1 MDDTAA
7 RQMQG
12 FLVLMEAIDRA
23 GSTDPAK
30 IQAALKATDL
40 KPDQLMIGY
49 KGVKFD
55 DKGQNILAAGVII
68 QLQDG
73 ENYVRG
79 LAEGHRREAARDALQ
94 GLVISRGR
102 GIGPALF
109 IFWHRY
115 SNPQGSTSG
124 MSFVLV
130 QVIVGGLL
138 LGAVYALFSSGLTLV
153 WGMMNIV
160 NFAHGDFVMLG
171 MYVAFMVYTLLGAG
185 PLLGA
190 PLAVL
195 VLATLG
201 VIVYFGLIRAIMKG
215 PMLAQILGTFG
226 LALLLRY
233 SVFWWFGANFLSLPG
248 NIVGGTFDVWGLR
261 IEASRLLAG
270 VVALVVTLGLHLLL
284 TRTSL
289 GSKMLAVAEDSTA
302 AQLMGIRPDTM
313 QAIAWAIAAGATGL
327 AGALIATFFY
337 IVPTVGETLGIV
349 AFVTVSLGGFGSV
362 PGALMAGLLIGV
374 IESLSGYLLSA
385 VYKDIVVYS
394 LFLGFLWF
402 RPQGLMGKT

>member
-1 MDDTAA
+1 M
-7 RQMQG
+7 
-12 FLVLMEAIDRA
+12 
-23 GSTDPAK
+23 
-30 IQAALKATDL
+30 
-40 KPDQLMIGY
+40 
-49 KGVKFD
+49 
-55 DKGQNILAAGVII
+55 
-68 QLQDG
+68 
-73 ENYVRG
+73 
-79 LAEGHRREAARDALQ
+79 
-94 GLVISRGR
+94 
-102 GIGPALF
+102 
-109 IFWHRY
+109 
-115 SNPQGSTSG
+115 
-124 MSFVLV
+124 
-130 QVIVGGLL
+130 

-171 MYVAFMVYTLLGAG
+171 MYVAFVVYTLFGAG

-190 PLAVL
+190 PLAIL

-201 VIVYFGLIRAIMKG
+201 VVVYFGLIRDIMKG

-233 SVFWWFGANFLSLPG
+233 SVFWWFGANFQSLPE
-248 NIVGGTFDVWGLR
+248 NIVGGTFDILGLR
-261 IEASRLLAG
+261 IQASRLLAG
-270 VVALVVTLGLHLLL
+270 TVALAVTLGLHLLL

-337 IVPTVGETLGIV
+337 IVPTVGETLAIV

-362 PGALMAGLLIGV
+362 PGALVAGLLIGV
-374 IESLSGYLLSA
+374 IESLSGFLIGA
-385 VYKDIVVYS
+385 VYKDMVVYA

-402 RPQGLMGKT
+402 RPQGLMGRL

>member
-1 MDDTAA
+1 MS
-7 RQMQG
+7 
-12 FLVLMEAIDRA
+12 
-23 GSTDPAK
+23 STL
-30 IQAALKATDL
+30 I
-40 KPDQLMIGY
+40 
-49 KGVKFD
+49 
-55 DKGQNILAAGVII
+55 
-68 QLQDG
+68 
-73 ENYVRG
+73 
-79 LAEGHRREAARDALQ
+79 
-94 GLVISRGR
+94 
-102 GIGPALF
+102 
-109 IFWHRY
+109 
-115 SNPQGSTSG
+115 
-124 MSFVLV
+124 
-130 QVIVGGLL
+130 QVIAGGLL

-171 MYVAFMVYTLLGAG
+171 MYVAFVVWTLFGAG
-185 PLLGA
+185 PWLGA

-201 VIVYFGLIRAIMKG
+201 VVVYFGLIRHIVKG

-233 SVFWWFGANFLSLPG
+233 SVFWWFGANFLSLPE
-248 NIVGGTFDVWGLR
+248 NLVGGTFDILGLR
-261 IEASRLLAG
+261 IQASRLLAG
-270 VVALVVTLGLHLLL
+270 VVALLVTLGLHFLL

-337 IVPTVGETLGIV
+337 VVPTVGETLGIV
-349 AFVTVSLGGFGSV
+349 AFVTVSLGGFGSI
-362 PGALMAGLLIGV
+362 PGALVAGLLIGV
-374 IESLSGYLLSA
+374 IESLSAYLIGA
-385 VYKDIVVYS
+385 IYKDMVVYA

-402 RPQGLMGKT
+402 RPQGLMGKL

>member
-1 MDDTAA
+1 M
-7 RQMQG
+7 
-12 FLVLMEAIDRA
+12 
-23 GSTDPAK
+23 ST
-30 IQAALKATDL
+30 I
-40 KPDQLMIGY
+40 
-49 KGVKFD
+49 
-55 DKGQNILAAGVII
+55 
-68 QLQDG
+68 
-73 ENYVRG
+73 
-79 LAEGHRREAARDALQ
+79 
-94 GLVISRGR
+94 
-102 GIGPALF
+102 
-109 IFWHRY
+109 
-115 SNPQGSTSG
+115 
-124 MSFVLV
+124 LV

-171 MYVAFMVYTLLGAG
+171 MYVAFVVFTLFGAG

-190 PLAVL
+190 PIAML
-195 VLATLG
+195 VLATVG
-201 VIVYFGLIRAIMKG
+201 VIVYFGLIRDIMKG

-233 SVFWWFGANFLSLPG
+233 SVFWWFGANFLSLPE
-248 NIVGGTFDVWGLR
+248 NIVGGTFEIAGLR
-261 IEASRLLAG
+261 LQASRLLAG
-270 VVALVVTLGLHLLL
+270 AVALLVTLGLHLLL

-374 IESLSGYLLSA
+374 IESLSAYWIGA
-385 VYKDIVVYS
+385 VYKDMVVYS

>member
-1 MDDTAA
+1 MS
-7 RQMQG
+7 
-12 FLVLMEAIDRA
+12 
-23 GSTDPAK
+23 ST
-30 IQAALKATDL
+30 LL
-40 KPDQLMIGY
+40 
-49 KGVKFD
+49 
-55 DKGQNILAAGVII
+55 
-68 QLQDG
+68 
-73 ENYVRG
+73 
-79 LAEGHRREAARDALQ
+79 
-94 GLVISRGR
+94 
-102 GIGPALF
+102 
-109 IFWHRY
+109 
-115 SNPQGSTSG
+115 
-124 MSFVLV
+124 
-130 QVIVGGLL
+130 QVIAGGLL

-171 MYVAFMVYTLLGAG
+171 MYVAFVVYTLFGAG

-190 PLAVL
+190 PLAIL

-201 VIVYFGLIRAIMKG
+201 VVVYFGLIRDIMKG

-233 SVFWWFGANFLSLPG
+233 SVFWWFGANFLSLPE
-248 NIVGGTFDVWGLR
+248 NIVGGTFDILGLR
-261 IEASRLLAG
+261 IQASRLLAG
-270 VVALVVTLGLHLLL
+270 TVALAVTLGLHLLL

-337 IVPTVGETLGIV
+337 IVPTVGETLAIV
-349 AFVTVSLGGFGSV
+349 AFVTVSLVGFGSV
-362 PGALMAGLLIGV
+362 PGALVAGLLIGV
-374 IESLSGYLLSA
+374 IESLSGFLIGA
-385 VYKDIVVYS
+385 VYKDMVVYA

-402 RPQGLMGKT
+402 RPQGLMGRL

>member
-1 MDDTAA
+1 MS
-7 RQMQG
+7 
-12 FLVLMEAIDRA
+12 
-23 GSTDPAK
+23 ST
-30 IQAALKATDL
+30 LL
-40 KPDQLMIGY
+40 
-49 KGVKFD
+49 
-55 DKGQNILAAGVII
+55 
-68 QLQDG
+68 
-73 ENYVRG
+73 
-79 LAEGHRREAARDALQ
+79 
-94 GLVISRGR
+94 
-102 GIGPALF
+102 
-109 IFWHRY
+109 
-115 SNPQGSTSG
+115 
-124 MSFVLV
+124 
-130 QVIVGGLL
+130 QVIAGGLL

-171 MYVAFMVYTLLGAG
+171 MYVAFVVYALFGAG

-190 PLAVL
+190 PLAIL

-201 VIVYFGLIRAIMKG
+201 VVVYFGLIRDIMKG

-233 SVFWWFGANFLSLPG
+233 SVFWWFGANFLSLPE
-248 NIVGGTFDVWGLR
+248 NLVGGTFDILGLR
-261 IEASRLLAG
+261 IQASRLLAG
-270 VVALVVTLGLHLLL
+270 TVALAVTLGLHLLL

-337 IVPTVGETLGIV
+337 IVPTVGETLAIV

-362 PGALMAGLLIGV
+362 PGALVAGLLIGV
-374 IESLSGYLLSA
+374 IESLSGFLIGA
-385 VYKDIVVYS
+385 VYKDMVVYT

>member
-1 MDDTAA
+1 MS
-7 RQMQG
+7 
-12 FLVLMEAIDRA
+12 
-23 GSTDPAK
+23 STL
-30 IQAALKATDL
+30 I
-40 KPDQLMIGY
+40 
-49 KGVKFD
+49 
-55 DKGQNILAAGVII
+55 
-68 QLQDG
+68 
-73 ENYVRG
+73 
-79 LAEGHRREAARDALQ
+79 
-94 GLVISRGR
+94 
-102 GIGPALF
+102 
-109 IFWHRY
+109 
-115 SNPQGSTSG
+115 
-124 MSFVLV
+124 
-130 QVIVGGLL
+130 QVIAGGLL

-171 MYVAFMVYTLLGAG
+171 MYVAFVVWTLFGAG
-185 PLLGA
+185 PWLGA

-201 VIVYFGLIRAIMKG
+201 IVVYFGLIRDIMKG

-233 SVFWWFGANFLSLPG
+233 SVFWWFGANFLSLPE
-248 NIVGGTFDVWGLR
+248 NLVGGTFDILGLR
-261 IEASRLLAG
+261 IQASRLLAG
-270 VVALVVTLGLHLLL
+270 VVALLVTLGLHFLL

-313 QAIAWAIAAGATGL
+313 QAVAWAIAAGATGL

-337 IVPTVGETLGIV
+337 VVPTVGETLGIV

-362 PGALMAGLLIGV
+362 PGALVAGLLIGV
-374 IESLSGYLLSA
+374 IESLSAYLIGA
-385 VYKDIVVYS
+385 VYKDMVVYA

-402 RPQGLMGKT
+402 RPQGLMGKL

>member
-1 MDDTAA
+1 M
-7 RQMQG
+7 
-12 FLVLMEAIDRA
+12 
-23 GSTDPAK
+23 SS
-30 IQAALKATDL
+30 
-40 KPDQLMIGY
+40 
-49 KGVKFD
+49 
-55 DKGQNILAAGVII
+55 ILI
-68 QLQDG
+68 
-73 ENYVRG
+73 
-79 LAEGHRREAARDALQ
+79 
-94 GLVISRGR
+94 
-102 GIGPALF
+102 
-109 IFWHRY
+109 
-115 SNPQGSTSG
+115 
-124 MSFVLV
+124 

-171 MYVAFMVYTLLGAG
+171 MYVAFVVWTLFGAG
-185 PLLGA
+185 PLVGA
-190 PLAVL
+190 PLAML
-195 VLATLG
+195 VLATFG
-201 VIVYFGLIRAIMKG
+201 VVIYFALIREIMKG

-233 SVFWWFGANFLSLPG
+233 SVFWWFGANFLSLPE
-248 NIVGGTFDVWGLR
+248 NIVGGTFEISGLR
-261 IEASRLLAG
+261 IQASRLLAG
-270 VVALVVTLGLHLLL
+270 GIALLVTLGLHVLL

-374 IESLSGYLLSA
+374 IESLSAYLIGA

-394 LFLGFLWF
+394 LFLSFLWF

>member
-1 MDDTAA
+1 
-7 RQMQG
+7 
-12 FLVLMEAIDRA
+12 
-23 GSTDPAK
+23 
-30 IQAALKATDL
+30 
-40 KPDQLMIGY
+40 
-49 KGVKFD
+49 
-55 DKGQNILAAGVII
+55 
-68 QLQDG
+68 
-73 ENYVRG
+73 
-79 LAEGHRREAARDALQ
+79 
-94 GLVISRGR
+94 
-102 GIGPALF
+102 
-109 IFWHRY
+109 
-115 SNPQGSTSG
+115 
-124 MSFVLV
+124 MSLILV

-171 MYVAFMVYTLLGAG
+171 MYVAFMVYTLLGDG

-190 PLAVL
+190 PLAAL

-233 SVFWWFGANFLSLPG
+233 SVFWWFGANFLSLPE
-248 NIVGGTFDVWGLR
+248 NIVGGTYEVFGLR
-261 IEASRLLAG
+261 IQASRLLAG
-270 VVALVVTLGLHLLL
+270 VVALVVTFGLHLLL

-374 IESLSGYLLSA
+374 IESLSGYLIGA
-385 VYKDIVVYS
+385 IYKDMVVYS